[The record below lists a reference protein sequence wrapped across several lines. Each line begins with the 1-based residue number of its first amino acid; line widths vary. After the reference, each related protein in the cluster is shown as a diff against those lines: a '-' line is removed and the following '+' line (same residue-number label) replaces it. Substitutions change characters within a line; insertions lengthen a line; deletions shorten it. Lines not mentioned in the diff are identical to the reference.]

1 VADRLSPAV
10 RARIVTDFA
19 PEQHAQVE
27 AALAR
32 YTGPERARVQCA
44 ILQLADGALDD
55 VRVYVRAADEDYRD
69 VLMWV
74 GSPRRKRSTT
84 RADEVRAALRRAD
97 QSSGDLIEDCWLS
110 PALRPLEAE
119 LLPAVIE
126 QYRSTYHWRARAT
139 LLHNVTG
146 LAPTHDAAVEL
157 GVEAL
162 GDRSVEVRY
171 RACGLLAY
179 SGHPEAAEH
188 LGRLARAGDAQTAQY
203 ARAALEALAARDLA
217 PFTALDAPRRRF
229 HFLPGYGPLRAAW
242 PTFAQEFDACARA
255 WLGALGLEPH
265 GVFGHD
271 AFYRAGDLWFHAQWE
286 GWDGVWLFFLGPRT
300 RLASCPLGG
309 RLRRAGVREPIPN
322 RFRLQGRKIVE
333 SSTVEGV
340 SQFLERALPR
350 ALEVAWPSVKRGA
363 AR

>member
-1 VADRLSPAV
+1 MPDRLSPAV
-10 RARIVTDFA
+10 RARIRADFA
-19 PEQHAQVE
+19 PGQHTQV
-27 AALAR
+27 ASALAG

-44 ILQLADGALDD
+44 VLQLADGALDN
-55 VRVYVRAADEDYRD
+55 VRAYVRAAEEDFRD

-74 GSPRRKRSTT
+74 ERPPRKRRTT

-97 QSSGDLIEDCWLS
+97 QPSGDLIEDCWFS

-119 LLPAVIE
+119 LLPVVIE
-126 QYRSTYHWRARAT
+126 QYRSTYHSRARAA
-139 LLHNVTG
+139 LIHHVTG

-171 RACGLLAY
+171 RACGLLAF

-188 LGRLARAGDAQTAQY
+188 LGRLVRSGDEQTARY
-203 ARAALEALAARDLA
+203 ARAALEADTARDLS

-229 HFLPGYGPLRAAW
+229 YTLPGWLPCRADW
-242 PTFAQEFDACARA
+242 PTFAQELDAFARA
-255 WLGALGLEPH
+255 WLVGLGLEPH
-265 GVFGHD
+265 GVFGHN
-271 AFYRAGDLWFHAQWE
+271 AFYRAGDLWFHAEWE

-300 RLASCPLGG
+300 RLASCPLRGP
-309 RLRRAGVREPIPN
+309 LRRAGVREPIPN
-322 RFRLQGRKIVE
+322 RFRLQGRKVVQ

-340 SQFLERALPR
+340 SRFLKRALPR

-363 AR
+363 GR